1 MPEQVLASEVLLLR
15 GPSGVHQTLFFQTIR
30 EHSHHISKLFPTCI
44 RKSNFLTC
52 EWGVSTGLIHMV
64 PEKSTPTLI
73 FQVTVMHHMQKK
85 NNFPPFFSSPKSLL
99 HQVGAEGQQLEER
112 GSGGNREICNLAKV
126 SANLCQRPPI
136 LLPRPP
142 PKSRE
147 RGGAGPERWRRCSEP
162 TTSTDFITNVYIVLS
177 CFLFCITIGNPERS
191 QAAVERSSQPCRE
204 A

>member
-1 MPEQVLASEVLLLR
+1 MTCKRRALLPEQVLASEVLLLR

-64 PEKSTPTLI
+64 PKKSTPTLI

-99 HQVGAEGQQLEER
+99 HQVGAEGQQLEARER
-112 GSGGNREICNLAKV
+112 QWRQSGDLQPGQGLCKPLPAPAYPPSTAPSKKQGERRSRPGALAAMFGAHHEHGLHYQCLHR
-126 SANLCQRPPI
+126 SFLFPFLYYNW
-136 LLPRPP
+136 
-142 PKSRE
+142 KSR
-147 RGGAGPERWRRCSEP
+147 A
-162 TTSTDFITNVYIVLS
+162 
-177 CFLFCITIGNPERS
+177 
-191 QAAVERSSQPCRE
+191 QPGCR
-204 A
+204 